1 MDCACVVA
9 ASPVAARRALGERR
23 RMRANFYPELALRDG
38 RRTIVAA
45 GPLNWDEIP
54 AGVERI
60 TVIAAISQNG
70 VRGRSTSREYR
81 REDRE
86 REWWCEVRAEGG
98 AAFVPG
104 PAPCAGTLAIT
115 EPRGVEPWPWPGDPD
130 LVEE

>member
-1 MDCACVVA
+1 
-9 ASPVAARRALGERR
+9 
-23 RMRANFYPELALRDG
+23 MRANFYPQLTLKDG
-38 RRTIVAA
+38 RTAVDAS

-54 AGVERI
+54 ADVERI

-81 REDRE
+81 RADRE

-98 AAFVPG
+98 AMFAPG

-115 EPRGVEPWPWPGDPD
+115 DPSGAEPWPWPGDPE
-130 LVEE
+130 LVEDKPAL